1 MALTHQA
8 AAVVSMGTY
17 SAWQSTATLRLLGSM
32 QGAGAPTGEER
43 GGGILCRHAHSL
55 LNIKYILEIVT
66 GIGRIVTAVIEN
78 KIKFIT
84 TCLAVIFV
92 ASRNIRVTGCT
103 IILLV
108 STNTS
113 CLVLNKGSG

>member
-1 MALTHQA
+1 MALTRKAA
-8 AAVVSMGTY
+8 AAVSVVTY
-17 SAWQSTATLRLLGSM
+17 SAWQSTATLRLLGGV
-32 QGAGAPTGEER
+32 QGAGMPTR
-43 GGGILCRHAHSL
+43 GGEGRGILCRHMHSL
-55 LNIKYILEIVT
+55 LNIKYVLEIVT

-92 ASRNIRVTGCT
+92 ASQNIRVTGRT
-103 IILLV
+103 IILVV